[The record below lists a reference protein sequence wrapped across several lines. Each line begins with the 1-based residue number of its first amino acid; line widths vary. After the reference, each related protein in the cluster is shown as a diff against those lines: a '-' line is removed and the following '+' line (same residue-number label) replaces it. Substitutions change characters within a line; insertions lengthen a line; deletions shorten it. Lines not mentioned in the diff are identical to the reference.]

1 MMRRENVRDGQTLIV
16 AFDGKTVWA
25 INTMMSPAPREITGP
40 MAQMTMQDADDFDS
54 VLLDYQKKGYKV
66 ELIGNDPVDGLPTYH
81 LRVTKKN
88 GRVQDMYLNADTLLE
103 TRITMEFEQGGQKG
117 TASIDFSNYKPV
129 DGIMVPFR
137 IRQTTNGIIAGE
149 VTIDQVVFNQP
160 IDDGLFRM
168 PRGTPMDF

>member
-1 MMRRENVRDGQTLIV
+1 
-16 AFDGKTVWA
+16 
-25 INTMMSPAPREITGP
+25 MMSPAPREITGP

-66 ELIGNDPVDGLPTYH
+66 ELIGNDQIDGLPTYH

-103 TRITMEFEQGGQKG
+103 TRITMEFEQGDKKG
-117 TASIDFSNYKPV
+117 TASIDFSNYKPI

-149 VTIDQVVFNQP
+149 VTYDQVVFNQP

-168 PRGTPMDF
+168 PRGTLKHF